1 MSPIL
6 IRELLIL
13 LYCPFDPCPCNSLKR
28 PFSPVCEIHL
38 CSRKM
43 NADNNPSRPQ
53 TLMADQAM
61 DPQLLQNMLVALTY
75 LQIQLPLTRDPRVPD
90 LPVFNGNNA

>member
-1 MSPIL
+1 
-6 IRELLIL
+6 
-13 LYCPFDPCPCNSLKR
+13 
-28 PFSPVCEIHL
+28 
-38 CSRKM
+38 M
-43 NADNNPSRPQ
+43 NADNNPFRPQ